1 MPLIFQFNL
10 PFGPHMTF
18 AMLNTVKISFLDEG
32 EGDAFLLVH
41 GFGSTKEV
49 NWVNTGWVK
58 LLVAS
63 GYRVIAM
70 DNRGHGESQKFHAL
84 EDYSLAKMAGDCVN
98 LLDYLNIKKCHIM
111 GYSMGARICA
121 KLAMEQENRI
131 DKVILAGNGYGM
143 IDGAG
148 DWTPVRDAL
157 LASSLSDVKDDR
169 GRRFRAFADQTK
181 SDHKA
186 LAACVMSVRE
196 LFSEAQFAN
205 LKNQVLVAIGTDDDI
220 AGSAQPL
227 VDLIPNAAF
236 LPIPRR
242 DHMRAVGDKVYME
255 GVLEFLDD

>member
-1 MPLIFQFNL
+1 
-10 PFGPHMTF
+10 MTI
-18 AMLNTVKISFLDEG
+18 AKLSSAEISYLDEG
-32 EGDAFLLVH
+32 EGTPFLLVH
-41 GFGSTKEV
+41 GFGSTKDV

-58 LLVAS
+58 LLVSS

-70 DNRGHGESQKFHAL
+70 DNRGHGKSQKFHAL
-84 EDYSLAKMAGDCVN
+84 SDYSLGKMAQDCIN
-98 LLDYLNIKKCHIM
+98 LLDYLKIDECHIM
-111 GYSMGARICA
+111 GYSMGARICS
-121 KLAMEQENRI
+121 KIAMQQGGRV

-157 LASSLSDVKDDR
+157 LAPSLADVTDDR

-196 LFSEAQFAN
+196 LFTEAQFQN

-220 AGSAQPL
+220 AGSAQRL
-227 VDLIPNAAF
+227 VDLMPNAQY
-236 LPIPRR
+236 LPIPNR
-242 DHMRAVGDKVYME
+242 DHMRAVGDKVFMQ
-255 GVLEFLDD
+255 GVLSFSEK